1 MKGSTDKSLKTELK
15 HMIVQE
21 SDKDIDPQSI
31 GDDDPLFG
39 EESAIQLDS
48 LDAIQLSMAI
58 QKKYGIK
65 ITDSKEARRAFATV
79 NNLADLIH
87 RNNGGNGR
95 QQSQ

>member
-1 MKGSTDKSLKTELK
+1 
-15 HMIVQE
+15 MIVEE
-21 SDKDIDPQSI
+21 SDKDIDPDDI

-79 NNLADLIH
+79 NHLADLI
-87 RNNGGNGR
+87 
-95 QQSQ
+95 QPQ

>member
-1 MKGSTDKSLKTELK
+1 MKGSLDDTLKTQLK
-15 HMIVQE
+15 NMIVEE

-31 GDDDPLFG
+31 EDEAPLFG
-39 EESAIQLDS
+39 EESLIQLDS

-79 NNLADLIH
+79 NNLADLV
-87 RNNGGNGR
+87 
-95 QQSQ
+95 QPQ